1 MNFRVRVVFDDAAM
15 PLKITK
21 EMSSH
26 LVKFIRTVDVA
37 FNREFL
43 VHLFNVR

>member
-43 VHLFNVR
+43 VHLLNAR